1 MNKEK
6 NPPAIFYKDDWRVL
20 FLTLFFKYTCFQADR
35 CSSIIGLEQAS
46 VVLLIGFLVY
56 VFYCTTAWVILIFER
71 RIPS

>member
-6 NPPAIFYKDDWRVL
+6 NPPAIFYKDGWRVL
-20 FLTLFFKYTCFQADR
+20 FLTLFFKYTCFPADG
-35 CSSIIGLEQAS
+35 CSSIIGLEQVSA
-46 VVLLIGFLVY
+46 VLLIGFLVY